1 MHVEAVRRRRR
12 PARARRGAAAL
23 AGFAAAFAFAAAA
36 ALGSGSAQAQPKPE
50 TLAACAACHG
60 PNGNAPVEQ
69 FPSIAGQ
76 PRVFLEN
83 TLVLIREGL
92 REVPAMQPV
101 MAGMGDD
108 EIVALAKH
116 FAAQPPVA
124 RPVAVQ
130 AAKAEAGKRAA
141 AGLLCGT
148 CHLATFAGQNQ
159 VPRLAGQNEA
169 YLLASMKQFRDNPG
183 PGRDT
188 IMSATLRGVTDA
200 DLANL
205 AHHLAAFKP

>member
-1 MHVEAVRRRRR
+1 MR
-12 PARARRGAAAL
+12 PSQALRSAL
-23 AGFAAAFAFAAAA
+23 ACAAIATFVGGGVAE
-36 ALGSGSAQAQPKPE
+36 AQPRPD

-60 PNGNAPVEQ
+60 PNGNAPVAEL
-69 FPSIAGQ
+69 PSIAGQ
-76 PRVFLEN
+76 PKVFIEN

-92 REVPAMQPV
+92 REVPAMKAV
-101 MAGMGDD
+101 MTGMTDD
-108 EIVALAKH
+108 EIVVLAKH
-116 FAAQPPVA
+116 YAAQAPVA
-124 RPVAVQ
+124 APVAVQ
-130 AAKAEAGKRAA
+130 AARVERGRQAA

-169 YLLASMKQFRDNPG
+169 YLLASMKQFRDHPG

-188 IMSATLRGVTDA
+188 VMAATLRGLSDA
-200 DLANL
+200 TLGDL